1 MLRFQHQSQ
10 CWAFY
15 KQHIV
20 HRTLLNQTK
29 SLRMQHSV
37 WKWQFEAK
45 QAFVCKRSISIYLFY
60 FIWSALVQGKA
71 QRKLHTKINMK
82 LQVGEV
88 GSCTSENFNTSSPQM
103 QRASWLSWGTMHG
116 HAFGMGGAQVAL
128 GVLTDLTD
136 PTWRGCLWQR
146 CSVLLWRSRISRRE
160 TACPTV
166 PVAVWLHDAVSAVV
180 GAFLRV
186 STVASCRSR
195 ALQAVN

>member
-60 FIWSALVQGKA
+60 FIWSALVHGKA

-88 GSCTSENFNTSSPQM
+88 GSCTNENFNTCSPQM
-103 QRASWLSWGTMHG
+103 QRASWLSWGTLVTRSVWVVHKLLLESWPTSRTQLEKVACGRGVQCSSGGHG
-116 HAFGMGGAQVAL
+116 
-128 GVLTDLTD
+128 
-136 PTWRGCLWQR
+136 
-146 CSVLLWRSRISRRE
+146 SREGRQ
-160 TACPTV
+160 
-166 PVAVWLHDAVSAVV
+166 
-180 GAFLRV
+180 
-186 STVASCRSR
+186 
-195 ALQAVN
+195 QAPLCQ